1 MPDAGFFSFN
11 AKEINSRQRLDL
23 VIASR
28 LSGCSR
34 SYASLLIQ
42 NKKIL
47 VKGKTKK
54 PGYRVKPGD
63 EISGIIP
70 EPETIKAEPEPLH
83 LQILYEDKHL
93 IVLDK
98 KAGVVVHPAPGHTSG
113 TIVNGILYHCPDIA
127 AIGGKIRPGIVHR
140 LDKDTSGTMVI
151 AKNSESHNNLVEQ
164 FKSRNI
170 KKEYLAL
177 VYGSMANDSGLIK
190 LPIGRHPVDRKK
202 MSTFS
207 KRGRYA
213 ETCWSTKEDFKDASL
228 LKVKI
233 KTGRTHQIRV
243 HLSSINHP
251 LIGDSVYCSG
261 KEFKKVSGPVAG
273 ALKSVKRQMLH
284 SHRLSFIHPAKGDEM
299 TFVSKL
305 PDDMEKIIDRL
316 KVINHPH
323 KFWL

>member
-1 MPDAGFFSFN
+1 MPDTGFFSFN

-28 LSGCSR
+28 LPGCSR

-42 NKKIL
+42 DKKIL
-47 VKGKTKK
+47 VKGKVKK

-93 IVLDK
+93 IVIDK

-151 AKNSESHNNLVEQ
+151 AKNSESHNSLVEQ

-177 VYGSMANDSGLIK
+177 VYGSMDRGSGFIK
-190 LPIGRHPVDRKK
+190 LPIGRHPVNRKK

-213 ETCWSTKEDFKDASL
+213 ETSWRTKEEFKDASL

-243 HLSSINHP
+243 HLSAINHP
-251 LIGDSVYCSG
+251 LIGESVYCSG

-273 ALKSVKRQMLH
+273 VLKNVKRQMLH
-284 SHRLSFIHPAKGDEM
+284 SHSLAFIHPATGSEM
-299 TFVSKL
+299 VFVSKL

-316 KVINHPH
+316 RAVDG
-323 KFWL
+323 

>member
-1 MPDAGFFSFN
+1 MPEAGFFSFN
-11 AKEINSRQRLDL
+11 AKDINTRQRLDQ

-28 LSGCSR
+28 LPGCSR

-47 VKGKTKK
+47 VKGKVKK

-93 IVLDK
+93 IVIDK
-98 KAGVVVHPAPGHTSG
+98 KAGVVVHPAPGHPSG

-127 AIGGKIRPGIVHR
+127 AIGGKLRPGIVHR

-177 VYGSMANDSGLIK
+177 VYGSMDSDSGFIK

-213 ETCWSTKEDFKDASL
+213 ETCWSTKEDFKGASF

-243 HLSSINHP
+243 HLSAINHP
-251 LIGDSVYCSG
+251 LVGDSVYCSG
-261 KEFKKVSGPVAG
+261 KKFKKASGPAAEV
-273 ALKSVKRQMLH
+273 LKNVKRQMLH
-284 SHRLSFIHPAKGDEM
+284 SHRLVFIHPATGNEM
-299 TFVSKL
+299 AFVSKL
-305 PDDMEKIIDRL
+305 PDDMAKTIDQLRNAEFL
-316 KVINHPH
+316 KGM
-323 KFWL
+323 L